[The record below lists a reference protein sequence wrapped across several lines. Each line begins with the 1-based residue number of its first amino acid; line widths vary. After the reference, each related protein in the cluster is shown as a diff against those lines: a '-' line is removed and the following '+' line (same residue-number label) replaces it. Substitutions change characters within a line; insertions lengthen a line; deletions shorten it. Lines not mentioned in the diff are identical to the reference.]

1 MNYLYTAG
9 KFWKIILITP
19 LLIVFCHV
27 AYSQE
32 TVVIGNVM
40 NDQHQRIPS
49 AEIRLGKIT
58 IKSNSKGTFQVKT
71 AEFPVQLSVKHSQYK
86 SYLEVVR
93 APAHKGD
100 TVFLDIV
107 LGGKETQLEEVTVNA
122 SRVIWAYPKAHTH
135 IIDYALVDNELLLVV
150 REDQKYV
157 LRRIDSIGNKIVD
170 QRIKKSP
177 VGLFEDCSG
186 GIHLVYPDSIFELKL
201 IRNSIGMLRGYTYE
215 ETMGVLGPCALASW
229 DNFILKNMGPHN
241 KSLDYFKVERDSKN
255 YSLLYTTIDRKR
267 MRELDEYA
275 TDNDIPV
282 QLYDKN
288 AYRLASYRR
297 VNASDRE
304 KFQNQSFYQQVLSKP
319 LYAPI
324 FEINDSLY
332 IYDHFKDSALVYTLS
347 GDHIRSFQFSYHYF
361 ENWKNKLY
369 VNEENTK
376 LYAKYES
383 EGLTVL
389 RQINPS
395 TGKVI
400 NVNFIEKHI
409 YPMNIQ
415 IRNNS
420 VYYLYKLYTD
430 NSIHYLYKQS
440 LKE

>member
-1 MNYLYTAG
+1 MNYLYTVYKLG
-9 KFWKIILITP
+9 KFVLM
-19 LLIVFCHV
+19 VFV
-27 AYSQE
+27 LQAFYQTAYSQDVVVRG
-32 TVVIGNVM
+32 TVLNEQNQAVSG
-40 NDQHQRIPS
+40 

-58 IKSNSKGTFQVKT
+58 TKTNSKGAFL
-71 AEFPVQLSVKHSQYK
+71 VQLTQFPAQLTIKHFQYK
-86 SYLEVVR
+86 NYLEVVR
-93 APAHKGD
+93 APLHVSD
-100 TVFLDIV
+100 TVYLDIV
-107 LGGKETQLEEVTVNA
+107 LEGKETQLEEVTVNA

-135 IIDYALVDNELLLVV
+135 IIDYALVDNEVLLVA
-150 REDQKYV
+150 REDQKYF
-157 LRRIDSIGNKIVD
+157 LRRIDSIGDKIVD

-229 DNFILKNMGPHN
+229 DNFILKNLGPHN
-241 KSLDYFKVERDSKN
+241 KSLDYYKVERDSKN
-255 YSLLYTTIDRKR
+255 YSLLYTTIDRKQ

-275 TDNDIPV
+275 AINDIPV
-282 QLYDKN
+282 QLYNKN
-288 AYRLASYRR
+288 AYRLASYQRPT
-297 VNASDRE
+297 ASDRQ
-304 KFQNQSFYQQVLSKP
+304 KFQNQAFYQQVLSKP

-324 FEINDSLY
+324 FEINDSIY
-332 IYDHFKDSALVYTLS
+332 IYDHFKDSALVYTPS
-347 GDHIRSFQFSYHYF
+347 GKFIRSFQFSYHYF

-369 VNEENTK
+369 VNEEKTK

-409 YPMNIQ
+409 YPINIQ
-415 IRNNS
+415 IRKNM
-420 VYYLYKLYTD
+420 VYYVYKLYTD
-430 NSIHYLYKQS
+430 NSIHYLYKQP

>member
-1 MNYLYTAG
+1 
-9 KFWKIILITP
+9 
-19 LLIVFCHV
+19 
-27 AYSQE
+27 
-32 TVVIGNVM
+32 
-40 NDQHQRIPS
+40 
-49 AEIRLGKIT
+49 
-58 IKSNSKGTFQVKT
+58 
-71 AEFPVQLSVKHSQYK
+71 
-86 SYLEVVR
+86 
-93 APAHKGD
+93 
-100 TVFLDIV
+100 
-107 LGGKETQLEEVTVNA
+107 
-122 SRVIWAYPKAHTH
+122 
-135 IIDYALVDNELLLVV
+135 
-150 REDQKYV
+150 
-157 LRRIDSIGNKIVD
+157 
-170 QRIKKSP
+170 
-177 VGLFEDCSG
+177 
-186 GIHLVYPDSIFELKL
+186 
-201 IRNSIGMLRGYTYE
+201 
-215 ETMGVLGPCALASW
+215 
-229 DNFILKNMGPHN
+229 MGPHN